1 MMAKNSSRILTPSE
15 WEILYTNLN
24 PYYQIVCEAALFS
37 GLRPTELRRY
47 AEHPRWRVGS
57 YIYLPSIPNHQI
69 PRAVPLSNEGRYAM
83 EVFDLTVKSCGYRE
97 RSNIHQALGRAVVK
111 ADDGFDGKG
120 INESMFRETWLAWLS
135 ACHPKQFDKIRLSM
149 AAEPCAYM
157 HLTFPGEDIPK
168 MVKYTYGW

>member
-1 MMAKNSSRILTPSE
+1 MMMRNESRILSPSE
-15 WEILYTNLN
+15 WEILYANLN

-37 GLRPTELRRY
+37 GLRPVELRRY

-57 YIYLPSIPNHQI
+57 HIYLPFIPGCQI
-69 PRAVPLSNEGRYAM
+69 QRVVPLSNEGRYAI
-83 EVFDLTVKSCGYRE
+83 EVFDITVCACGYRE

-111 ADDGFDGKG
+111 ADKGFDGKG

-157 HLTFPGEDIPK
+157 HLTFPDEDIPK